1 VSPWDIRFDPADR
14 AYLEPVGGGRF
25 AFRVWAEPNLVDAMV
40 VVRGPEGVTGHAL
53 RPLST
58 IRFTFWEA
66 ELGPFD
72 AAVEYSLAFRSDAG
86 HPVYVVPH
94 GVSNAVERLDR
105 WTLDATSQPVATPD
119 WAKGAVIYQIFPERF
134 ANGDPSIDPPGVV
147 PWGSPP
153 ASRQFQGG
161 DLIGVREHLDHMAD
175 LGVDAIYLNPCFTS
189 PSNHKYDAVDYYQVD
204 PAFGGNQAFGEL
216 VEAAHKRRIRV
227 ILDASFNHVH
237 PRFFAFDD
245 LVRRGKRSKYRDWFV
260 VRDWPLRIK
269 YRPKVK
275 GKPWVREWIDVWAD
289 EIGLPIEERNDA
301 GPVVETTYDSW
312 YGVPTMPRLD
322 LSNPQARRY
331 VLEAARYWVAEYDID
346 GWRMDVA
353 RYVDKDFWTDFR
365 TAVKSV
371 KPSAYLLGEIM
382 GDTGAW
388 LQGDQ
393 FDATMNYTFRDLCLR
408 FFARDEIAGD
418 AFNDDALRLLFQYPR
433 SVTMVNQN
441 LLGSHDTPR
450 FRTEAGGDLWRLKLA
465 TVFQLTFPGAPGL
478 YYGDEVG
485 MEGGHDPGM
494 RGAFPWKGE
503 PATHEIYRT
512 IASLTRLRR
521 RFAALTGGDWTPLAG
536 DGGLIAYERRAGRSR
551 VAVVINRGAR
561 PRVARLDPGWRRLL
575 WGEATLD
582 DGRVRVG
589 ARSAAILGR

>member
-1 VSPWDIRFDPADR
+1 VSPWDVRFDPTDR
-14 AYLEPVGGGRF
+14 AFLEPVGGGRF

-40 VVRGPEGVTGHAL
+40 VVRGPDGITGF
-53 RPLST
+53 PLQPVAT
-58 IRFTFWEA
+58 VRFTFWEA

-72 AAVEYSLAFRSDAG
+72 TSVEYSLAFRSGAG

-105 WTLDATSQPVATPD
+105 WSLDPSSEPVATPD

-134 ANGDPSIDPPGVV
+134 ANGEPNLDPPGSV
-147 PWGSPP
+147 PWGTKP

-161 DLIGVREHLDHMAD
+161 DLIGVRKRIDHLVG
-175 LGVDAIYLNPCFTS
+175 LGVDAIYLNPCFAS

-204 PAFGGNQAFGEL
+204 PALGGDQALGEL
-216 VEAAHKRRIRV
+216 IEEAHRRSIRV

-245 LVRRGKRSKYRDWFV
+245 LVRRGKHSSYRDWFV
-260 VRDWPLRIK
+260 VREWPLRIK
-269 YRPKVK
+269 YRPHVK
-275 GKPWVREWIDVWAD
+275 GRPWVRDWIEVWAE
-289 EIGLPIEERNDA
+289 EIGLPIEEVSDR
-301 GPVVETTYDSW
+301 GPVIETTYESW

-322 LSNPQARRY
+322 LSNPETREY
-331 VLEAARYWVAEYDID
+331 VLEVARHWVAEYDID

-371 KPSAYLLGEIM
+371 KPDAYLLAEIM
-382 GDTGAW
+382 GDTGPW

-408 FFARDEIAGD
+408 FFARDEIEGTE
-418 AFNDDALRLLFQYPR
+418 FNDDALRLLFQYPH

-450 FRTEAGGDLWRLKLA
+450 FRTEAGGDLWRLRLA
-465 TVFQLTFPGAPGL
+465 TVFQLTFPGAPGI

-494 RGAFPWKGE
+494 RGAFPWDRD
-503 PATHEIYRT
+503 PADHEIYQT
-512 IASLTRLRR
+512 VAALTRLRR
-521 RFAALTGGDWTPLAG
+521 RFAALTLGDWTPLVG
-536 DGGLIAYERRAGRSR
+536 SGGLIAYERRAGRSR
-551 VAVVINRGAR
+551 VAVVINRGSR
-561 PRVARLDPGWRRLL
+561 PRVARLEAGWRRLL
-575 WGEATLD
+575 WGEAAVD
-582 DGRVRVG
+582 EGRVRIG